1 MAKNIPYDLYVGA
14 FFLFVLDGVNSFH
27 ITHCDSNKINT
38 VNWNNIT
45 KKATIKHDENTNISL
60 PYSGPPI
67 SIWCESSS
75 AFDECVLSHQGYNTT
90 KEEIRCTYSS
100 TSNNIGDISCQN
112 EQRIFRQPSTGYRC
126 KFYFHKMTKTGKHLS
141 IILLVLTNKI
151 NVPVCF

>member
-14 FFLFVLDGVNSFH
+14 FLLFVLDGVNSFH

-75 AFDECVLSHQGYNTT
+75 AFDECVLSHQGYNKT
-90 KEEIRCTYSS
+90 KEEIRCTYSP
-100 TSNNIGDISCQN
+100 TAPHVEDLSCQN
-112 EQRIFRQPSTGYRC
+112 EQRIIKKTSTDHRC
-126 KFYFHKMTKTGKHLS
+126 KFEFNQVSDTGMY
-141 IILLVLTNKI
+141 
-151 NVPVCF
+151 